1 MQEDV
6 TVPTEEPGGSQAQQQ
21 VPFDTSVAHA
31 ARVYNYWLGGKDNFA
46 ADREA
51 AERAIHAYPGIVRA
65 ARANRAF
72 LARVVRYLTAEA
84 GIRQFLD
91 IGTGIPAAN
100 NTHEVAQAVAPE
112 SRIVYVDHDPVV
124 LLHARALLKSGR
136 DGATDYIDGDLLDP
150 QSILSQAARTLD
162 FSRPVA
168 LMLLS
173 TLHLIP
179 DTDDPFT
186 AVHDLVGALPPG
198 SYLAISHGASD
209 LDSGVATTM
218 ANSINDLMAETVTAR
233 SREQVARFFDGLEFI
248 EPGLVRVSE
257 WRPGSELESLV
268 RVPMWVAVACS

>member
-1 MQEDV
+1 
-6 TVPTEEPGGSQAQQQ
+6 VPTEEPGGSQAHQQ
-21 VPFDTSVAHA
+21 VSFDTSVAHA

-65 ARANRAF
+65 ALANRAF

-91 IGTGIPAAN
+91 VGTGIPAAN

-124 LLHARALLKSGR
+124 LLHARVLLKSGR
-136 DGATDYIDGDLLDP
+136 DGATDYIDADLLDP
-150 QSILSQAARTLD
+150 DSILSQAARTLD
-162 FSRPVA
+162 FSRPIA

-179 DTDDPFT
+179 DADDPFT
-186 AVHDLVGALPPG
+186 AVRRLVGALPPG
-198 SYLAISHGASD
+198 SYLAVSHGASD
-209 LDSGVATTM
+209 LDSGVAATM
-218 ANSINDLMAETVTAR
+218 ADSINDLMAETVTAR
-233 SREQVARFFDGLEFI
+233 SRDQVDRFFDGLEFI

-257 WRPGSELESLV
+257 WRPGSELESRN
-268 RVPMWVAVACS
+268 RVPMWAGLACS

>member
-1 MQEDV
+1 M
-6 TVPTEEPGGSQAQQQ
+6 PTEEPGGGQAQQQ
-21 VPFDTSVAHA
+21 VSFDTSVAHA

-51 AERAIHAYPGIVRA
+51 AERAIKAYPGIVRA

-72 LARVVRYLTAEA
+72 LARVVRHLTGEA

-112 SRIVYVDHDPVV
+112 SRIVYVDHDPIV
-124 LLHARALLKSGR
+124 LLHARALLKSSD
-136 DGATDYIDGDLLDP
+136 DGATDYINADLLAPDG
-150 QSILSQAARTLD
+150 ILSEATRTLD
-162 FSRPVA
+162 FSQPIA

-179 DTDDPFT
+179 DAADPFT
-186 AVHDLVGALPPG
+186 AVRRLVGALPPG
-198 SYLAISHGASD
+198 SYLAISHGAAD
-209 LDSGVATTM
+209 LDSGVAATM
-218 ANSINDLMAETVTAR
+218 ANRINNLMAETVTAR

-248 EPGLVRVSE
+248 EPGLVRISQ
-257 WRPGSELESLV
+257 WRPDSELESGN
-268 RVPMWVAVACS
+268 RVPLWAGVACRS